1 MKKALVIFAACLAG
15 TFCAL
20 QLNTYME
27 KRSSLNEL
35 AGPRESNLL
44 LRGEPAQA
52 ANPSASA
59 IPDFR
64 SAAKKVLQSVVSIET
79 RGTIRRWMTYE
90 TTDLG
95 QGSGVVITGTGYIV
109 TNNHVVR
116 NPQSGQ
122 VAEEVRVHLPDKQV
136 VKAKVVGRDERTDL
150 AVLKVDGQQ
159 LTPVELGDNRQ
170 LEIGEWVIAAGNPLG
185 FDNTVSVGVVS
196 SLNRQVDL
204 GRGDG
209 QFVLLNAIQTDAA
222 INPGNSGG
230 ALVNARGQLIGIN
243 TAIASQTGNSI
254 GIGFAI
260 PVDRV
265 KRITNDIIKYGHARH
280 GQLGVQTYMRPG
292 LLADEDARAELS
304 QLAGATPPDYGL
316 IVQDV
321 SAGSPAGL
329 AGVSQFCVL
338 LQINGQKLNDS
349 IEFYKALADKVPGDK
364 VELTF
369 WKKGQILK
377 KTIELA
383 DLTDI

>member
-1 MKKALVIFAACLAG
+1 MKKILVIFVACAAG

-20 QLNTYME
+20 QLNTFLE
-27 KRSSLNEL
+27 KRAAIDQISKSS
-35 AGPRESNLL
+35 SSSMLL
-44 LRGEPAQA
+44 TGEPAQA
-52 ANPSASA
+52 AAPGVAPV
-59 IPDFR
+59 PDFR
-64 SAAKKVLQSVVSIET
+64 AAAKKVLQSVVSIET
-79 RGTIRRWMTYE
+79 RGTIRRWMTTE

-95 QGSGVVITGTGYIV
+95 QGSGVVITDSGYIV

-122 VAEEVRVHLPDKQV
+122 TAEEVRVHLPNQQV
-136 VKAKVVGRDERTDL
+136 VKAKVVGIDERTDL
-150 AVLKVDGQQ
+150 AVLKVDGQK
-159 LTPVELGDNRQ
+159 LVPVELGDNRQ

-204 GRGDG
+204 GRGNG

-230 ALVNARGQLIGIN
+230 ALVNARGQLVGIN
-243 TAIASQTGNSI
+243 SAIASQTGNSI

-265 KRITNDIIKYGHARH
+265 RRITNDIIKFGHARH

-292 LLADEDARAELS
+292 LLADDDARAELS

-316 IVQDV
+316 IVQEV
-321 SAGSPAGL
+321 IPTSPAGRL
-329 AGVSQFCVL
+329 GISQFCVL
-338 LQINGQKLNDS
+338 LQINGSKLNDS

-364 VELTF
+364 VELTY
-369 WKKGQILK
+369 WKKGQIYK
-377 KTIELA
+377 KTVELA